1 MNAPVLIAEI
11 GMNADGNFNLNYELI
26 RQAAWAGADI
36 AKFQVGWR
44 GGPDEI
50 NFMDAERLR
59 TLRKWCDQFG
69 VELMASIITP
79 EAWELVKSAGVMDR
93 YKIASRT
100 VKDNPE
106 LCRAI
111 LAEKRETFVSLGMY
125 EGEGFPFDASN
136 ARYLYCRS
144 LYPTRHEDLPDFP
157 IRFDTYYGYSDHLM
171 GIEGCLLALARGAK
185 AVEKHFTLEKT
196 AKTVHRDHQLSATP
210 DEFRQLAT
218 WGRDLWRLQ
227 ASLAPKEA
235 AAAR

>member
-1 MNAPVLIAEI
+1 MKGPTLIAEI

-26 RQAAWAGADI
+26 RQAAWAGATV

-59 TLRKWCDQFG
+59 SLRKWCDQFG
-69 VELMASIITP
+69 VEFMASIITP
-79 EAWELVKSAGVMDR
+79 EAWELVKSVNVMDR

-100 VKDNPE
+100 VKDNPD

-111 LAEKRETFVSLGMY
+111 LATGKETFVSLGMY
-125 EGEGFPFDASN
+125 EGKGFPFDAKN

-144 LYPTRHEDLPDFP
+144 IYPARYEDLKDLPAS
-157 IRFDTYYGYSDHLM
+157 FDAYYGYSDHLQ
-171 GIEGCLLALARGAK
+171 GIEGCLLALSRGAK

-210 DEFRQLAT
+210 DEFRVLGT
-218 WGRDLWRLQ
+218 WGRDLWNLQ
-227 ASLAPKEA
+227 